1 MDNTLIL
8 LLAGESKRF
17 NYKTKKQFIKVVDKP
32 LYCYSLDTFLGTKKF
47 NNVLLVINKK
57 DINTK
62 HIKLLY
68 KNYKDYFDKN
78 RFHIV
83 FGGKERY
90 NSVYNAL
97 SYLYNNKLINQN
109 SKVLIHD
116 SSRPFVTK
124 KDILNVIK
132 ALDKYK
138 SVTLAQTVTNT
149 IKIVKNTKNLE
160 VKSTPN
166 RKLLYEIYTPQGF
179 IFKYIYNAYNNFIK
193 NKNKSNITDDIQ
205 IMELYSK
212 LKSYLVL
219 GDRNNIKITYNTDI
233 SILKNKVK

>member
-8 LLAGESKRF
+8 LLAGESKRL

-32 LYCYSLDTFLGTKKF
+32 LYCYSLDTFLKTKKF

-62 HIKLLY
+62 QIKYLF
-68 KNYKDYFDKN
+68 KEYKDYFTKN
-78 RFHIV
+78 KFHIV

-97 SYLYNNKLINQN
+97 KYLDENELVNNN

-116 SSRPFVTK
+116 SSRPFVNT
-124 KDILNVIK
+124 KDILNTIK
-132 ALDKYK
+132 SLDKYK

-149 IKIVKNTKNLE
+149 IKIVKNTKTLQVNN
-160 VKSTPN
+160 TPD

-179 IFKYIYNAYNNFIK
+179 IFKYIYDAYNKFMASKKHI
-193 NKNKSNITDDIQ
+193 NITDDLQ
-205 IMELYSK
+205 IMEMFSNV
-212 LKSYLVL
+212 KSYLIL
-219 GDRNNIKITYNTDI
+219 GDRTNIKITYKTDI
-233 SILKNKVK
+233 NIFNKE